1 MKNKKFLKVIGILF
15 LIILVSVLLIIFY
28 KNKKYVSILKSDIG
42 DNILK
47 VSTNY
52 NSIYDEKYQSKI
64 DKKINSLLEM
74 NSYSFYSPLLI
85 YNPYG
90 TNTLSLN
97 IYFTTSENASLTY
110 KIEAEGT
117 STFERTLYNGEK
129 DNLTKNHKYQIVGL
143 VPNKEN
149 KITLTLT
156 YENGETETNEITVNC
171 PSLNRKNDF
180 QITNKNGESEE
191 QLENGLFTVL
201 GHDKNFNANIYMFDN
216 DGYIRS
222 EIVLDDY
229 RADRILFIDGNML
242 YSNDKDTIV
251 AVDRLGH
258 VVDKYVLDGYTMHH
272 DYIYDENNNNLL
284 VLVNQN
290 GSDTMEDIVISV
302 DLDTKE
308 VSKLLDMKD
317 YFSEALENAEMP
329 ENGKNSYGGDEL
341 DWIHINSISLN
352 DNSLYLSSREL
363 STIIKID
370 DLYGMQELDYIIS
383 DPSVWEG
390 TSLENKLLT
399 KKGDFVSQAGQ
410 HAITY
415 TKDEGMEDGTYYLS
429 MFNNNYKIAATR
441 PNFDWSN
448 YPGAGTYDE
457 GEKSMYYKYLVNEN
471 NNTYELVESINLPY
485 SSIVSSI
492 QYVGDHTIT
501 SSGKSHVYAEYD
513 ENNKLIREYTY
524 DAEKYAYRVFKY
536 TYSNYWFYE

>member
-97 IYFTTSENASLTY
+97 IYFATSENASLTY

-410 HAITY
+410 H
-415 TKDEGMEDGTYYLS
+415 
-429 MFNNNYKIAATR
+429 
-441 PNFDWSN
+441 
-448 YPGAGTYDE
+448 
-457 GEKSMYYKYLVNEN
+457 
-471 NNTYELVESINLPY
+471 
-485 SSIVSSI
+485 
-492 QYVGDHTIT
+492 TIT
-501 SSGKSHVYAEYD
+501 
-513 ENNKLIREYTY
+513 
-524 DAEKYAYRVFKY
+524 
-536 TYSNYWFYE
+536 

>member
-1 MKNKKFLKVIGILF
+1 MTNKKIFKIIVLSF
-15 LIILVSVLLIIFY
+15 LIILAFILLILFY
-28 KNKKYVSILKSDIG
+28 KNKKYVNILNSNIG
-42 DNILK
+42 DNILE

-52 NSIYDEKYQSKI
+52 NSIYDEKYQNKI
-64 DKKINSLLEM
+64 DNKINTLLEM
-74 NSYSFYSPLLI
+74 NSYTFYSPLLI

-97 IYFTTSENASLTY
+97 IYFNTDEKASLSY
-110 KIEAEGT
+110 KIDAEDT
-117 STFERTLYNGEK
+117 SIFERTLYNGEK
-129 DNLTKNHKYQIVGL
+129 DNLTKNHKYQIIGL

-149 KITLTLT
+149 KITFTLT
-156 YENGETETNEITVNC
+156 YENGETESNEITLNC
-171 PSLNRKNDF
+171 PNLNRKNDIK
-180 QITNKNGESEE
+180 ITSKNGESNEK
-191 QLENGLFTVL
+191 LENGLFTIL
-201 GHDKNFNANIYMFDN
+201 GHDKNFNANIYMFDD

-229 RADRILFIDGNML
+229 RADRILFVDGNML

-272 DYIYDENNNNLL
+272 DYIYDEENNNLL
-284 VLVNQN
+284 VLVNEKD
-290 GSDTMEDIVISV
+290 SDTMEDIVVSV

-317 YFSEALENAEMP
+317 HFNEALKKAVMP
-329 ENGKNSYGGDEL
+329 ESGKNSYGGDEL
-341 DWIHINSISLN
+341 DWIHINSLSLN
-352 DNSLYLSSREL
+352 DDELYLSSREL
-363 STIIKID
+363 STIIKIN
-370 DLYGMQELDYIIS
+370 DLYGTQELDYIIS
-383 DPSVWEG
+383 DESVWEE

-399 KKGDFVSQAGQ
+399 KKGDFISQAGQ
-410 HAITY
+410 HTITY
-415 TKDEGMEDGTYYLS
+415 SKDDGMEDGTYYLS
-429 MFNNNYKIAATR
+429 MFNNNYKEANTR

-471 NNTYELVESINLPY
+471 NNTYELVESTDLPY

-536 TYSNYWFYE
+536 RYSNYWFYE